1 MLHAGL
7 WLETLALQLYPLD
20 IYPLVISK
28 ASALIMFPNPRSPSL
43 PLHPWSTVPL
53 LRVDLRYLASS
64 PHPLELRCGH
74 VTSFG
79 Q

>member
-1 MLHAGL
+1 MLPAGL

-20 IYPLVISK
+20 IFPLVISK
-28 ASALIMFPNPRSPSL
+28 ASALTMFPNSCSPSL
-43 PLHPWSTVPL
+43 PLHPWSTVLP